1 MLDSSRSILI
11 VTDIQGKLASLMD
24 ERESLFRNASIL
36 IDCMKILTVPILWI
50 EQYPQGLGPTV
61 PEIASHL
68 AGLSPLPKTTF
79 SSMRNASILSAFERL
94 NRSQVILTGIE
105 THVCIYQT
113 AADLL
118 ARGCEVHVPEDA
130 VSSRTARNRRIGL
143 DKISRAGGHLTSVE
157 TALFEMLGTAEGEAF
172 RKIIQLVK

>member
-1 MLDSSRSILI
+1 
-11 VTDIQGKLASLMD
+11 
-24 ERESLFRNASIL
+24 
-36 IDCMKILTVPILWI
+36 

-68 AGLSPLPKTTF
+68 AGLSPLPKRTF
-79 SSMRNASILSAFERL
+79 SSLRDASIIAAFERL

-113 AADLL
+113 AMDLL
-118 ARGCEVHVPEDA
+118 ARGIEVHVPEDA

-157 TALFEMLGTAEGEAF
+157 TALFEMLGIAGGGEF
-172 RKIIQLVK
+172 KKIIQLVK